1 MNSPEHYDRYY
12 LTYSGI
18 SLPLQLV
25 TPMEK
30 ADTENRNTYFGAL
43 YDDQERTTL
52 IHKVVYG
59 EVELEHRYGYHDN
72 GTLQWAEIRDY
83 DDEVQRLE
91 FDTNG
96 QRI

>member
-1 MNSPEHYDRYY
+1 MSSPEHYDQHF
-12 LTYSGI
+12 LSYSGV

-25 TPMEK
+25 SPLERGE
-30 ADTENRNTYFGAL
+30 TENRNTFFGVRLDHAG
-43 YDDQERTTL
+43 RAAL
-52 IHKVVYG
+52 IHKIVYG

-72 GTLQWAEIRDY
+72 GALQWAEIVDD

-91 FDTNG
+91 FDRAG